1 MHAKKREIIGLF
13 LTAFVLLTAVG
24 IVLHKL
30 QEKKQTNETDLYSLM
45 ASSPHAVISIHHP
58 ARFTNEILA
67 SEAARKLFASFIP
80 PVFLS
85 VMPHIH
91 APLLLSFHQQG
102 AVLYVQADAA
112 SAKQLEK
119 TAAQSFDAFA
129 PQRQQKEGL
138 TFTFYPDTNNRFF
151 GCYYHDHVWVASFS
165 KKLLE
170 EVAQNQMER
179 KTGGL
184 LAEQPFI
191 RRSLDANVPLNILF
205 RTDMLDLHVT
215 RTDSTKWTPPSQW
228 MGAELFLNENRLHY
242 LSYLA
247 GETAPADSLY
257 AAALGDTLA
266 WRFTQRFPH
275 MQVVQQSTWNDNQ
288 IFYNGYFQPSDKQ

>member
-1 MHAKKREIIGLF
+1 MRRKREIIGLF

-119 TAAQSFDAFA
+119 TAAQSFDAIRPA
-129 PQRQQKEGL
+129 TAAKRRPSHSPSIP
-138 TFTFYPDTNNRFF
+138 TPATVFF

-165 KKLLE
+165 KK
-170 EVAQNQMER
+170 
-179 KTGGL
+179 
-184 LAEQPFI
+184 
-191 RRSLDANVPLNILF
+191 
-205 RTDMLDLHVT
+205 
-215 RTDSTKWTPPSQW
+215 
-228 MGAELFLNENRLHY
+228 
-242 LSYLA
+242 
-247 GETAPADSLY
+247 
-257 AAALGDTLA
+257 ALGRGRPKPKGKKNRRIIGGPPLHPPLIG
-266 WRFTQRFPH
+266 R
-275 MQVVQQSTWNDNQ
+275 
-288 IFYNGYFQPSDKQ
+288 

>member
-129 PQRQQKEGL
+129 PATAAKRRPHNSPSIPTPATVFSAAIITTTSGWPVSAKSSWKRSPKTKRKEKQADYWRPPPSSAAHWTL
-138 TFTFYPDTNNRFF
+138 TFR
-151 GCYYHDHVWVASFS
+151 
-165 KKLLE
+165 
-170 EVAQNQMER
+170 
-179 KTGGL
+179 
-184 LAEQPFI
+184 
-191 RRSLDANVPLNILF
+191 
-205 RTDMLDLHVT
+205 
-215 RTDSTKWTPPSQW
+215 
-228 MGAELFLNENRLHY
+228 
-242 LSYLA
+242 
-247 GETAPADSLY
+247 
-257 AAALGDTLA
+257 
-266 WRFTQRFPH
+266 
-275 MQVVQQSTWNDNQ
+275 
-288 IFYNGYFQPSDKQ
+288 